1 MLLILI
7 KKAIIIFFRYLL
19 KFGEYSKYLGYNAME
34 DFFPKMSL
42 KPNKDCDDYHCRKQ
56 QKKFAEEEVE
66 RLKNQPEIV
75 ETPDATNEIVHEEND
90 WGISLVADD
99 DDDVPGMDF
108 INCGFFGKFLA
119 LFYTFT
125 TKKDHESVIFG
136 HCARP
141 SR

>member
-1 MLLILI
+1 
-7 KKAIIIFFRYLL
+7 
-19 KFGEYSKYLGYNAME
+19 ME

-75 ETPDATNEIVHEEND
+75 ETLDATNEIVHEEND

-99 DDDVPGMDF
+99 DDDVPGMD
-108 INCGFFGKFLA
+108 
-119 LFYTFT
+119 LFYKLCLFW
-125 TKKDHESVIFG
+125 EIFG
-136 HCARP
+136 SFLHFYQKKLINR
-141 SR
+141 

>member
-1 MLLILI
+1 
-7 KKAIIIFFRYLL
+7 
-19 KFGEYSKYLGYNAME
+19 ME

-75 ETPDATNEIVHEEND
+75 ETLDATNEIVHEEND

-99 DDDVPGMDF
+99 DDNDDVPGIDF
-108 INCGFFGKFLA
+108 VN
-119 LFYTFT
+119 FT
-125 TKKDHESVIFG
+125 VHSDLDCRIVSKKDFQI
-136 HCARP
+136 
-141 SR
+141 SRNIYLPDIYSC

>member
-1 MLLILI
+1 
-7 KKAIIIFFRYLL
+7 
-19 KFGEYSKYLGYNAME
+19 ME

-99 DDDVPGMDF
+99 DDDVPDQSSNQEGSH
-108 INCGFFGKFLA
+108 LA
-119 LFYTFT
+119 EGLSLAYERRVTMEADV
-125 TKKDHESVIFG
+125 KEVQENIESEQSLEDIMNQMKQL
-136 HCARP
+136 
-141 SR
+141 

>member
-1 MLLILI
+1 
-7 KKAIIIFFRYLL
+7 
-19 KFGEYSKYLGYNAME
+19 ME

-75 ETPDATNEIVHEEND
+75 EILDATNEIVHEEND

-99 DDDVPGMDF
+99 DDVPGMNF
-108 INCGFFGKFLA
+108 HKFQNVVKVLIKFVRYMYLWKIFLLAFF
-119 LFYTFT
+119 
-125 TKKDHESVIFG
+125 ES
-136 HCARP
+136 
-141 SR
+141 